1 MAYRLHRSIVAL
13 PLLLALAFPATAAEP
28 EKKETPSELMADA
41 MSQMIRALELFIQ
54 AIPQYEKPEITEDG
68 DIIIR
73 RKHPEAEPDTRKG
86 PPRLPDPDQKDEPG
100 KGRTI

>member
-1 MAYRLHRSIVAL
+1 MAYWLRHSLIAL
-13 PLLLALAFPATAAEP
+13 PVLAALALPAAAAEP
-28 EKKETPSELMADA
+28 EDKETPSELMTDA
-41 MSQMIRALELFIQ
+41 MSKMVRALELFIQ

-73 RKHPEAEPDTRKG
+73 RKHPDAEPDTRKG
-86 PPRLPDPDQKDEPG
+86 PPRLPDPRKPEEPG